1 MNIVLYGFPEAA
13 TRRIARHYA
22 LQTIDAPE
30 EFGSRGTGLLLHAR
44 RISSN
49 EQLLAFYNA
58 LLHHEERIDAVI
70 VCGVEGCNMER
81 MLQYGS
87 AQSKFYTLSGTLD
100 EEELFDQVQLILD
113 ARFAEGNRINL

>member
-1 MNIVLYGFPEAA
+1 MKRLKRLYILLGVLAVVCAA
-13 TRRIARHYA
+13 T
-22 LQTIDAPE
+22 
-30 EFGSRGTGLLLHAR
+30 LLV
-44 RISSN
+44 
-49 EQLLAFYNA
+49 
-58 LLHHEERIDAVI
+58 LHHEERIDAVI

-87 AQSKFYTLSGTLD
+87 AQSKFYSLSGTLD